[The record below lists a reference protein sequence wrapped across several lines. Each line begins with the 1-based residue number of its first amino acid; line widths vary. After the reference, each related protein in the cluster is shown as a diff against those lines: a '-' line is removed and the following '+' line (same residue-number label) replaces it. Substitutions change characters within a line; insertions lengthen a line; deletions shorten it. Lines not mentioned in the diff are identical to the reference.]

1 MGTISRYMI
10 REFLKILALT
20 LLVFVFIYLTIDF
33 LGRVDDFI
41 EASVSV
47 KTALFYL
54 LCKIPYVV
62 VQMLPPATMIGVVVL
77 LSLMKR
83 RNEIIALK
91 GCGLNVLSVIRPLIV
106 ASFLLAAVLFLI
118 SEVLVP
124 LASSRGNE
132 LWRID
137 VRKRG
142 PEHAYAG
149 KHIWY
154 KGANAIYWIELFDGK
169 NQVMIGPSFYFFDGY
184 FKLIKK
190 IDAKTAAWHQHH
202 WELKDGIVQEL
213 KEDGNY
219 ALARFDRLILDIPE
233 TPEAFKKK
241 EKKPEEMSY
250 WHLKQFAERVRAEGY
265 DATEYLVNV
274 HLKLAFPF
282 IVVIMVLMGTPVAL
296 ASLKGGT
303 PVAVSLGVALC
314 FAYLVALGLCRS
326 AGFAGILPPLL
337 SAWLANGMFF
347 FLGIHLMMGVER

>member
-33 LGRVDDFI
+33 FGRVDDFI
-41 EASVSV
+41 EASVSA

-54 LCKIPYVV
+54 LCKAPFVV

-77 LSLMKR
+77 LCLMKK

-91 GCGLNVLSVIRPLIV
+91 GCGLNVLRLSRPLIV
-106 ASFLLAAVLFLI
+106 TSFVLAAILFLL
-118 SEVLVP
+118 SEIVVP

-132 LWRID
+132 LWRVD
-137 VRKRG
+137 VRKHG
-142 PEHAYAG
+142 PGRAYVG
-149 KHIWY
+149 KNIWY
-154 KGANAIYWIELFDGK
+154 KAANAIYWVELFDGK
-169 NQVMIGPSFYFFDGY
+169 NQVMIAPSFYFFDRS
-184 FKLIKK
+184 FKLVKK
-190 IDAKTAAWHQHH
+190 IDAKTAVWNQHH
-202 WELKDGIVQEL
+202 WVLKDGIILEL
-213 KEDGNY
+213 KRDGSY
-219 ALARFDRLILDIPE
+219 ELARFDRLMLDIPE

-265 DATEYLVNV
+265 DATEYFVNL
-274 HLKLAFPF
+274 HLKIAFPF
-282 IVVIMVLMGTPVAL
+282 IVVIMVLLGVPIAL
-296 ASLKGGT
+296 APLKGGT

-314 FAYLVALGLCRS
+314 FAYLFALGLCRS

-337 SAWLANGMFF
+337 SAWLPNGVFF
-347 FLGIHLMMGVER
+347 FLGIHLMMGIER